1 MPLKSKMG
9 SGLPEIQS
17 GDASKVLAVKND
29 ESGAEWIEP
38 PEGGGRTILS
48 GTVDPTTEGVDG
60 DFYINTA
67 TTTLF
72 GPKNVTWP
80 TGVSLVGPAGA
91 DGAGIPA
98 ISEGDSGKVLA
109 VKSDESGA
117 EWVTAPS
124 GGGVSLGMVIAL
136 GGD

>member
-29 ESGAEWIEP
+29 ESG
-38 PEGGGRTILS
+38 T
-48 GTVDPTTEGVDG
+48 
-60 DFYINTA
+60 
-67 TTTLF
+67 
-72 GPKNVTWP
+72 
-80 TGVSLVGPAGA
+80 
-91 DGAGIPA
+91 
-98 ISEGDSGKVLA
+98 
-109 VKSDESGA
+109 
-117 EWVTAPS
+117 EWVDAPS